1 MFGLFE
7 SKDELSYQEKI
18 GRGENYRKPPT
29 KVNGGM
35 VCIVVGFALIFGGLA
50 GFGLGMWWV

>member
-1 MFGLFE
+1 MFG
-7 SKDELSYQEKI
+7 SNKDDLSYEEKI

-35 VCIVVGFALIFGGLA
+35 VVITVGMALIGGALA
-50 GFGLGMWWV
+50 GFSLGLWLA